1 MKNTIDRERLARRFK
16 TLCEISSPSRQ
27 EKPVA
32 DYLKNIFTELGAD
45 FIFEDNSSATTG
57 SDSGNLLFRFSGT
70 VDAPALFFACHMD
83 TVMPGSGVEVQ
94 RDGDIFT
101 SRGDT
106 ILGGDDKS
114 GIAPLIELIS
124 LLKENHIPH
133 RTIELIF
140 TTCEEIGLQ
149 GAKSLDYQRVQ
160 SAFGYALDSTG
171 IDKVIIGAPAANRF
185 KIDIHGTAAHA
196 GINPEAGVNAFL
208 VAAQAITRL
217 RLGRIDEEST
227 ANIGLISGGVATN
240 IVPEHL
246 SLKGEVRSH
255 SPEKLEAYTEE
266 IKNVFLDTVAGW
278 PVPDNDDFK
287 PPTVDLKVESEYPAM
302 RLEED
307 APVVETIRQAGLALG
322 RELSFIVAGG
332 GSDAN
337 IFNGYGLPTA
347 IVATGMT
354 DVHTTDERADLNDM
368 VKLTELL
375 YTMVTR

>member
-1 MKNTIDRERLARRFK
+1 MENTIDRERLAQHFK

-32 DYLKNIFTELGAD
+32 EYLKNIFTELGAD
-45 FIFEDNSSATTG
+45 YIFEDNSAAATG
-57 SDSGNLLFRFSGT
+57 SDSGNLIFRFNGS

-124 LLKENHIPH
+124 LLKENQIPH

-149 GAKSLDYQRVQ
+149 GAKSFEYRQVQ

-217 RLGRIDEEST
+217 KLGRIDEEST

-255 SPEKLEAYTEE
+255 STEKLSAYTEE
-266 IKNVFLDTVAGW
+266 IKNVFLDTVASW
-278 PVPDNDDFK
+278 PVPDNDAFR
-287 PPTVDLKVESEYPAM
+287 PPTVDLKVESEYPVM
-302 RLEED
+302 RLSED
-307 APVVETIRQAGLALG
+307 DPVVETIRRAGLALG

-347 IVATGMT
+347 IVATGMS

-375 YTMVTR
+375 YTIVTH